1 MKNPKK
7 ISRTISTTLLAGV
20 CATGAM
26 TTNVM
31 ALTQTT
37 QQVKADATWNKD
49 AVYIQ
54 GDVVTYNGKTYK
66 AKYWNQGSEPGTVQ
80 WGPWEVVEEVTPPV
94 TPEVPVEPEV
104 PVDPDKPS
112 VDEEK
117 PPTPQEGQALTDEQ
131 INAYW
136 GGINPE
142 FSPEK
147 AVGKMEALL
156 KQSDFEAL
164 FPRRYGSEL
173 WHETNPGV
181 QAKEYYSYE
190 NLKSAIKEIAN
201 IKYKVEY
208 REGSAWCQRISRF
221 DKTTKKEVVIFEDE
235 QFNTDWILSKPV
247 VTQIVDFGSFL
258 SEGSE
263 KDKQRELA
271 AFLANIAHE
280 TGGGWETAPGGMLAW
295 GLYFN
300 EETSYIGTDL
310 IGYVSATDKVYPP
323 VAGKSYH
330 GRGPI
335 QLSWNYNYGLASAI
349 LYGDKNILL
358 EKPEKVTEDGALGF
372 MTAISFWMT
381 PQNPKP
387 SCHDIMANKWKPT
400 EADIK
405 AGRTEA
411 CFGMTIN
418 VINGGFEANKGL
430 DDYRVKRRA
439 GHYVDITT
447 KMGVDITG
455 EKIDT
460 LGMQAF

>member
-1 MKNPKK
+1 MKNPKNISRK
-7 ISRTISTTLLAGV
+7 ISTLLIAGI
-20 CATGAM
+20 CAAGAM
-26 TTNVM
+26 ATPVLAVPLTNQGIKVDS
-31 ALTQTT
+31 A
-37 QQVKADATWNKD
+37 WNKD
-49 AVYIQ
+49 AVYLQ

-66 AKYWNQGSEPGTVQ
+66 AKYWNQGDEPGAAQ
-80 WGPWEVVEEVTPPV
+80 WGPWELVESTNPPID
-94 TPEVPVEPEV
+94 PDKP
-104 PVDPDKPS
+104 PVDPDKP
-112 VDEEK
+112 
-117 PPTPQEGQALTDEQ
+117 PIPQPGQALTDEQ
-131 INAYW
+131 INTYW

-142 FSPEK
+142 FAPEK
-147 AVGKMEALL
+147 AVGKLEALL
-156 KQSDFEAL
+156 KKDDFEAL
-164 FPRRYGSEL
+164 FPRRYGSVL

-190 NLKSAIKEIAN
+190 NLKVAVKEIAN
-201 IKYKVEY
+201 IKYKIEY
-208 REGSAWCQRISRF
+208 REGSAWCQRVSRL
-221 DKTTKKEVVIFEDE
+221 DKTTKKQVVIFEDE
-235 QFNTDWILSKPV
+235 QFNTDWIINKPI
-247 VTQIVDFGSFL
+247 VTQIADFGSFL
-258 SEGSE
+258 SEGTQ
-263 KDKQRELA
+263 KDKEREIA

-300 EETSYIGTDL
+300 EETSYIGTNL
-310 IGYVSATDKVYPP
+310 IGYVSATDKIYPP
-323 VAGKSYH
+323 VPGKSYH

-358 EKPEKVTEDGALGF
+358 EKPEMVTEDGALGF

-387 SCHDIMANKWKPT
+387 SCHDVMVNKWKPT

-455 EKIDT
+455 EKLDT
-460 LGMQAF
+460 LGMQSF